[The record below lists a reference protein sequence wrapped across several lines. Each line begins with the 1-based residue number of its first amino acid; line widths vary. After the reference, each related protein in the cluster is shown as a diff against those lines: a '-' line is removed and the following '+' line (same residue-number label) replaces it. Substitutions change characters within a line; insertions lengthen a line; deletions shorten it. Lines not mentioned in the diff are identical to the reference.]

1 MVNETIPYHDHDCNQ
16 CLRNVARCRERA
28 ATTRAEARRPEHD
41 PGLTTE
47 TPSGVPGVNY
57 SGGVAG
63 YAGPSRPSD
72 KAEPMPQKPTLPLN
86 PADIANQQEE
96 IFRKVIEEVTGDQ
109 PKAVQE
115 LRTQSQ
121 QKVPRKNQTTP
132 QAQQQLQTPR
142 R

>member
-1 MVNETIPYHDHDCNQ
+1 MKQFFITIMIVNSVCATS
-16 CLRNVARCRERA
+16 LA
-28 ATTRAEARRPEHD
+28 AEKEQQPLAQKLADQNMTQ
-41 PGLTTE
+41 GLTTE
-47 TPSGVPGVNY
+47 TPSGVPGLNY